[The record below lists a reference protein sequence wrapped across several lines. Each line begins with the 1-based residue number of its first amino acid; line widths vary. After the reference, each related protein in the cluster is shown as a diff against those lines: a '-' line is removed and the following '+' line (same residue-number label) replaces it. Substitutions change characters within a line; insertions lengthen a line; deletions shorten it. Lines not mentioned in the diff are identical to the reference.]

1 MSSREQ
7 VGKKT
12 PMDALF
18 DRVTQQGDAVAM
30 VQPTGGG
37 ALREYTWKQVADESL
52 RMAAY
57 LRSLDL
63 PERAHIALMSKNC
76 AEWIMADLAIWL
88 AGYVSIPLY
97 PTLTSDNVKLV
108 LEHSESSLLF
118 VGKLDVWD
126 EAKNGVPQDMK
137 KISFSLSPEDAKKE
151 FPCWS
156 DIVRDTRP
164 LERSEVFKPNHDDLA
179 TIIYTSGTTGMPK
192 GVMHPFGNLVLM
204 GEKMPHIYNLTP
216 GDRMIS
222 YLPLSHVAERAAVEM
237 SMLYVG
243 QKVFFAESLDT
254 FADDIKRAQPTLF
267 FAVPR
272 IWNKFYQKA
281 SDALPPEKMN
291 KLLRI
296 PLLNRLIKKKV
307 LGAMGLDK
315 CRIAL
320 SGASALSPEVIEW
333 FKKLGLEILEV
344 YGMTE
349 NLAWSH
355 ITHEGGQKIGSV
367 GVTQEGVD
375 CRIADDGEIL
385 VRSPANMTGY
395 YKMPDKTT
403 ETIDSE
409 GWLYTGD
416 RGHIDDQGR
425 LYITGRVKEIFKTE
439 KGKYV
444 APAPI
449 ENRLVSH
456 PGVEQACVTG
466 ANLPQPLALLCLSE
480 EEIGHIDKDEQERKK
495 FVEGLEKTLERVNGE
510 LDAHERLC
518 ALAVVPE
525 TWGVENDMLTP
536 TMKLKRDQIEA
547 HYKDRIPEWAKQ
559 GGVVWAR

>member
-1 MSSREQ
+1 MNSS
-7 VGKKT
+7 VGAGMKT

-18 DRVTQQGDAVAM
+18 DRVEKQGDSVAM
-30 VQPTGGG
+30 VQPVGGG
-37 ALREYTWKQVADESL
+37 KLREYTWKEVADESL
-52 RMAAY
+52 RMAAH
-57 LRSLDL
+57 LRSLGL
-63 PERAHIALMSKNC
+63 SERAHVALMSKNC

-97 PTLTSDNVKLV
+97 PTLTSGSVKQI
-108 LEHSESSLLF
+108 LEHSESELLF

-126 EAKNGVPQDMK
+126 EAKNGVPESMK
-137 KISFSLSPEDAKKE
+137 KISFSLSPDDARRD
-151 FPCWS
+151 FPCWP
-156 DIVRDTRP
+156 DIVRDAQP
-164 LERSEVFKPNHDDLA
+164 LDRSETFKPKADDLA

-192 GVMHPFGNLVLM
+192 GVMHPFSNLALM
-204 GEKMPHIYNLTP
+204 GEKMPHIYDLRP
-216 GDRMIS
+216 EDRMIS

-237 SMLYVG
+237 SMLFVG
-243 QKVFFAESLDT
+243 QKIFFAESLDT
-254 FADDIKRAQPTLF
+254 FADDIKRAKPTLF

-281 SDALPPEKMN
+281 SEKVPPEKLE
-291 KLLRI
+291 KLLKI
-296 PLLNRLIKKKV
+296 PLLNRFLKKKV
-307 LGAMGLDK
+307 LSAMGLEK

-349 NLAWSH
+349 NFAWSH
-355 ITHEGGQKIGSV
+355 ITYEGDQVIGSV
-367 GVTQEGVD
+367 GVTQEGVE

-395 YKMPDKTT
+395 YKMPEKTE

-409 GWLYTGD
+409 GWLHTGD
-416 RGHIDDQGR
+416 RGYVDDKGR
-425 LYITGRVKEIFKTE
+425 LYITGRVKEIFKSE
-439 KGKYV
+439 KGKYI

-480 EEIGHIDKDEQERKK
+480 EEIGHVDKDENARKQ
-495 FVEGLEKTLERVNGE
+495 FIQGLEKTLERVNGE
-510 LDAHERLC
+510 LDAHERLG
-518 ALAVVPE
+518 ALVVVPE

-536 TMKLKRDQIEA
+536 TMKLKRDKIEEV
-547 HYKDRIPEWAKQ
+547 YKDRIPKWAEK
-559 GGVVWAR
+559 GGVIWAR